1 MDRWIF
7 YFDFRKRAPGG
18 WAGGWIFL
26 LPPPPLLLLLLLPLL
41 LLLFLLSI
49 SFFVQLW
56 IEVGAGSFIVIKSTF
71 LAPEAES
78 EAGVVGVVVVVEE
91 NFQALQWLKWMKR

>member
-7 YFDFRKRAPGG
+7 YFDFRKRAQGG

-26 LPPPPLLLLLLLPLL
+26 LLLPL